1 MKNVELRALA
11 YLVSKEPETY
21 KDGGDGVTLA
31 VNGLLISGLI
41 IPKSAYLDQKQNKT
55 LKSFYDLADKA
66 KAEQGG
72 DEDPEEKLDLEK
84 YTRLYLKNA
93 RYFVGDRSFPT
104 NGENYAIID
113 IDSVN
118 AYNMGALGPEPQD

>member
-1 MKNVELRALA
+1 MLFKFPDPPL
-11 YLVSKEPETY
+11 
-21 KDGGDGVTLA
+21 TLA

-41 IPKSAYLDQKQNKT
+41 IPKSAYLDQKQNRT
-55 LKSFYDLADKA
+55 LNALYNLAEKA
-66 KAEQGG
+66 DADQKV
-72 DEDPEEKLDLEK
+72 DEDPEEELDLEK

-93 RYFVGDRSFPT
+93 RYFVGNSSFPT